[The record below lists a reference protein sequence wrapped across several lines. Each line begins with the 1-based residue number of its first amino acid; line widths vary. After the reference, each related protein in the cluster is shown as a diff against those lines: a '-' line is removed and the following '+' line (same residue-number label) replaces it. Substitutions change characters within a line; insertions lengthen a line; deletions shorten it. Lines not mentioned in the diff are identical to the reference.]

1 VKSFYGLEEWK
12 AGFFFHSDVYPFF
25 FLYFLLDDDDMV
37 VHVCMYVWVTT
48 TDTAEAFSGIVCV
61 LQDTE
66 RVWNGSV
73 VGSR

>member
-37 VHVCMYVWVTT
+37 VHVCMYVCMY
-48 TDTAEAFSGIVCV
+48 G
-61 LQDTE
+61 
-66 RVWNGSV
+66 
-73 VGSR
+73 

>member
-1 VKSFYGLEEWK
+1 VKSFYGLGEWK
-12 AGFFFHSDVYPFF
+12 AGCFFPFRCISF
-25 FLYFLLDDDDMV
+25 SFLFFLLDDDDMV